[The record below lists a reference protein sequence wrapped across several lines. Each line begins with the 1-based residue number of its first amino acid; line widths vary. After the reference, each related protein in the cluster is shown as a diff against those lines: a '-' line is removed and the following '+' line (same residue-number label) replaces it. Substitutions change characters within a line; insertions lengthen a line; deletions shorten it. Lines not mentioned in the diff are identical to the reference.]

1 MQQRWTISR
10 LNCDVRQKVDCIRQP
25 STTSSVIEPRRS
37 FKALP
42 SQTCTK
48 KHHGHCLV
56 VCCQSDPLH
65 PSGSCSSHLRRTF
78 SKLRCTKNCNAC
90 SQHWSTEWAWFFSM
104 TKPDHKSH
112 NQHFKSWMNWA
123 MKLCLTWLLP
133 TDSHFFKHL
142 DNFLQGKC
150 FHNQQEAKKCFPSV
164 CQILKHGFLTYMNKP
179 TYFSLTKM
187 CWM

>member
-1 MQQRWTISR
+1 MNYFSTELWHVTKSGLYTTTINNQLSDWTEKK
-10 LNCDVRQKVDCIRQP
+10 LQ
-25 STTSSVIEPRRS
+25 STSQ
-37 FKALP
+37 

-48 KHHGHCLV
+48 KCHGHCLV

-90 SQHWSTEWAWFFSM
+90 SQHWSTEWAWFFST

-112 NQHFKSWMNWA
+112 NQHFKNWMNWA

-142 DNFLQGKC
+142 DNSLQGKC